1 MILIKTEE
9 EIKGVREASKIVAEV
24 FEEISDFIKPGVM
37 LKEIDRKIDKLI
49 RKRGGRPA
57 FYGYRGFPASSCI
70 SLNEEVV
77 HGIPDNRVIREGDL
91 VKIDIGVEKRGYY
104 GDAAKT
110 FVIGE
115 IPSRVVELVETA
127 EKALYRGIDAAKP
140 NGRLS
145 DISHAIEEEAK
156 SHGFYV
162 VKELGGH
169 GVGLFLHEDPLIPN
183 YGEPGRGPIL
193 KPGMVLAIEP
203 MINMGTSDVKMKGDG
218 WTVITAD
225 GSLSA
230 HFEHT
235 IAIGRDGP
243 EILTLMD

>member
-1 MILIKTEE
+1 MILIKTED
-9 EIKGVREASKIVAEV
+9 EIKGIREASRIVAEV
-24 FEEISDFIKPGVM
+24 FEEIHSIIKPGVM
-37 LKEIDRKIDKLI
+37 LEEIDKKINTLI

-57 FYGYRGFPASSCI
+57 FLGYRGFPASSCI

-77 HGIPDNRVIREGDL
+77 HGIPNDRTIKEGDL
-91 VKIDIGVEKRGYY
+91 VKIDIGVEKRGFY

-115 IPSRVVELVETA
+115 VSPRVEELVITTER
-127 EKALYRGIDAAKP
+127 ALYKGIDAAKP
-140 NGRLS
+140 NGRLY
-145 DISHAIEEEAK
+145 DISSAIEKEAI

-169 GVGLFLHEDPLIPN
+169 GVGLFLHEDPIIPN
-183 YGEPGRGPIL
+183 YGEPGKGPLL
-193 KPGMVLAIEP
+193 KEGMVIAIEP
-203 MINMGTSDVKMKGDG
+203 MINMGTSNLKMKGDG
-218 WTVITAD
+218 WTVVTAD

-235 IAIGRDGP
+235 VAIGRDGP
-243 EILTLMD
+243 EILTLLN